1 MSYLIHWIKKLPR
14 FEGSHTPNESNHEYI
29 KRTDEGRYILLEDVL
44 GVLENNLDNN
54 SVYDYDIED
63 VGSVYL
69 EGEDKL

>member
-14 FEGSHTPNESNHEYI
+14 FKGAHTPNESNHEYI

-44 GVLENNLDNN
+44 NVLENNLDNN
-54 SVYDYDIED
+54 SVYDYDIE
-63 VGSVYL
+63 VYL